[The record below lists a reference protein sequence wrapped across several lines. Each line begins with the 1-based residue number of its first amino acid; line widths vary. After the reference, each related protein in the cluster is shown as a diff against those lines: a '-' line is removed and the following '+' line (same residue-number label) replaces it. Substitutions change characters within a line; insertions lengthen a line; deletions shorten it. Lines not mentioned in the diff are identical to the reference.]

1 MTGIDSIELEQLQR
15 AFDRLPHLHAAVF
28 SGVRHDKMT
37 YAEIGEQ
44 IGITPLHVERI
55 VADTLHRLH
64 LDIRDQRRGIA
75 IGSIRRFVRRCKLD
89 LRLFIRVWRD
99 RL

>member
-1 MTGIDSIELEQLQR
+1 MIDIDPIELEQLQR
-15 AFDRLPHLHAAVF
+15 AFDRLPELHAAVF
-28 SGVRHDKMT
+28 SAARHDDMT
-37 YAEIGEQ
+37 YIEIGDQ

-64 LDIRDQRRGIA
+64 LDMRDQQRGIA
-75 IGSIRRFVRRCKLD
+75 LGPIRRFVRRCKLD
-89 LRLFIRVWRD
+89 LRLCVRVWRD